1 MEKGFFQDALG
12 ANKLSTATFNAGP
25 AAVEALLSG
34 AIDATYIGPNPA
46 INAYVKSKGEAL
58 RIVSGA
64 TSGGALFVTGE
75 DVGTVNELKGRKI
88 ATPQLGN
95 TQDVA
100 LRYWLKQQGLQT
112 DPNGG
117 GDVSILPQENGQTL
131 DAFKSGSIQGAW
143 VPEPWATRI
152 LQDTK
157 GAARVYLDE
166 RSLWPNGEFVTT
178 HLIVR
183 TAFLNDHPD
192 VVAQLLEG
200 QIRANDYLRT
210 NADDAKL
217 VVDRGI
223 EKLTGKPLTA
233 KVINAAWK
241 NLTFTN
247 DPIASSLKGSA
258 DHAVDVGLLSP
269 VDNLKGIYDLRILNK
284 LLKAVGEPP
293 VDGL

>member
-1 MEKGFFQDALG
+1 
-12 ANKLSTATFNAGP
+12 
-25 AAVEALLSG
+25 
-34 AIDATYIGPNPA
+34 
-46 INAYVKSKGEAL
+46 
-58 RIVSGA
+58 
-64 TSGGALFVTGE
+64 
-75 DVGTVNELKGRKI
+75 
-88 ATPQLGN
+88 
-95 TQDVA
+95 
-100 LRYWLKQQGLQT
+100 
-112 DPNGG
+112 
-117 GDVSILPQENGQTL
+117 
-131 DAFKSGSIQGAW
+131 
-143 VPEPWATRI
+143 
-152 LQDTK
+152 
-157 GAARVYLDE
+157 
-166 RSLWPNGEFVTT
+166 
-178 HLIVR
+178 VR